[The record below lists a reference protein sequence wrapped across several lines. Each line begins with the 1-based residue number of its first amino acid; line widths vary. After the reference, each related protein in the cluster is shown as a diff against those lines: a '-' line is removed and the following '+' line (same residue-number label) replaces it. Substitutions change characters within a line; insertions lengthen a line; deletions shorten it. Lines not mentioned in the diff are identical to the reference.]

1 MYVNFELLK
10 SRGYC
15 PVDVINLQLISQNKL
30 ESLSQII
37 SEEVLPEIL
46 EEYTE
51 NGLVTYV
58 TPKNKSDTLANR
70 VRLSEKGVRLLE
82 EIQIPSINEDDLKLF
97 DWLEGVYK
105 SEDKEIGNR
114 KKTKMYI
121 ALFRTNSGIERNCLA
136 FLCKVFINDE
146 SQFEWSKMLEY
157 LFFKPSSVYNVKFDL
172 EQSNLYK
179 YYLKK
184 KDFFDNKFKTLE

>member
-15 PVDVINLQLISQNKL
+15 AVDAINLQLISQNKL
-30 ESLSQII
+30 ESLAGII
-37 SEEVLPEIL
+37 GEEILPEIL

-51 NGLVTYV
+51 KELVTYV
-58 TPKNKSDTLANR
+58 TPKNKSDTLSNR
-70 VRLSEKGVRLLE
+70 VRLSDKGARLLE
-82 EIQIPSINEDDLKLF
+82 EIQIPSVNEDDLKLF
-97 DWLEGVYK
+97 DWLENVYK

-114 KKTKMYI
+114 KKTKTYI